1 MHLLLQTKEHRL
13 VRSPELNRIHNNE
26 RKKQFKILLAFSG
39 LKQALVTNPGY
50 NSRVAEC
57 REAAKIL
64 LQ

>member
-1 MHLLLQTKEHRL
+1 MQTKEHRL
-13 VRSPELNRIHNNE
+13 IGCPELNRNCDNE
-26 RKKQFKILLAFSG
+26 TEKQFKILLAFSG
-39 LKQALVTNPGY
+39 LKQALIANPGY